1 MQCDET
7 RPVCVNC
14 GTSSRTCVY
23 ALTPASLPGQTV
35 NDGYLKS
42 VQQALTPG
50 SASGT
55 GPLSPATMSSS
66 AGTPGSSH
74 QHQGQSRQRSP
85 SPASFPSD
93 VKPANI
99 SQLELFHHAC
109 NQRILLPIP
118 IGDAEVLSGIV
129 EASLA
134 APYLMNALLAMS
146 ALHLSRIRPAQST
159 YYHHQAV
166 EYQTHALSIFNVER
180 PQVSSENALSL
191 LLFSQLT
198 SLQVLHEITLSSI
211 KHDAMEPLD
220 RFLDYIKVHRG
231 VAAVAKEAWDALLQ
245 SKLSIFFA
253 NSSSISECKT
263 SEGEE
268 TAELRS
274 FVSISRSLSNEQKQY
289 CQDSIDRLQWI
300 ISRSGPNCDY
310 KPNPKQD
317 FLPTDDHQC
326 LSQVL
331 AWPCLARE
339 SFLDLLCCK
348 NAEALLVLAYY
359 GVTMHRNRTY
369 WIYADVGS
377 ILVRAI
383 ARNLGPNWQHF
394 MAWPLAQ
401 ICDTSGQDASMTT
414 DQKPL
419 PHEFKGE

>member
-14 GTSSRTCVY
+14 GTSSRNCVY

-42 VQQALTPG
+42 VQQALTPS
-50 SASGT
+50 SASGA
-55 GPLSPATMSSS
+55 GPHSPSTMSSS

-74 QHQGQSRQRSP
+74 QHPEQSRQRSS

-109 NQRILLPIP
+109 TQSILLPIP
-118 IGDAEVLSGIV
+118 TSEADVLSGVV

-134 APYLMNALLAMS
+134 TPYLMNALLALS
-146 ALHLSRIRPAQST
+146 ALHLSRIRPAQSA

-191 LLFSQLT
+191 LLFSQIT

-211 KHDAMEPLD
+211 KPDAFEPLD

-231 VAAVAKEAWDALLQ
+231 VAAVAREAWQALLR

-253 NSSSISECKT
+253 NSSSIIECKT

-274 FVSISRSLSNEQKQY
+274 FVSISRSLSNEQKQH
-289 CQDSIDRLQWI
+289 CQDSIDRLQWV
-300 ISRSGPNCDY
+300 ISRSESNNDY
-310 KPNPKQD
+310 TPDPAQD
-317 FLPTDDHQC
+317 LLPTDGYQC

-331 AWPCLARE
+331 AWPSLARE

-348 NAEALLVLAYY
+348 NPEALLILAYY
-359 GVTMHRNRTY
+359 GVTMHRNRSY
-369 WIYADVGS
+369 WVYDDVGA

-401 ICDTSGQDASMTT
+401 VCNTSGQDNPMTT
-414 DQKPL
+414 DQNVVPN
-419 PHEFKGE
+419 EQR

>member
-1 MQCDET
+1 M
-7 RPVCVNC
+7 CVNC
-14 GTSSRTCVY
+14 GTSSRNCVY
-23 ALTPASLPGQTV
+23 ALTPASLPGQTPH
-35 NDGYLKS
+35 DGYLKPA

-50 SASGT
+50 SMSVSLSASGP
-55 GPLSPATMSSS
+55 GPRSSSTMSPG
-66 AGTPGSSH
+66 AGTPGSS
-74 QHQGQSRQRSP
+74 QHQPDHSQQRTP

-109 NQRILLPIP
+109 NQRVLLPIP
-118 IGDAEVLSGIV
+118 TGDADVLAGIV

-134 APYLMNALLAMS
+134 APYLMNALLAIS
-146 ALHLSRIRPAQST
+146 ALHLARTRPAQSA

-166 EYQTHALSIFNVER
+166 EYQTHALSMFNIER

-191 LLFSQLT
+191 LLFSQFT
-198 SLQVLHEITLSSI
+198 SLQVLHEITLNAI
-211 KHDAMEPLD
+211 KHDTAEPLD
-220 RFLDYIKVHRG
+220 GFLDYIKVHRG

-253 NSSSISECKT
+253 NSSSIMECKD
-263 SEGEE
+263 SEGKE

-300 ISRSGPNCDY
+300 ISRSGPCSDF
-310 KPNPKQD
+310 KPDPTQD
-317 FLPTDDHQC
+317 PLPTDGHQC

-339 SFLDLLCCK
+339 SFLDLLCSK
-348 NAEALLVLAYY
+348 NPEALLILAYY
-359 GVTMHRNRTY
+359 GVTMHRNRFY
-369 WIYADVGS
+369 WVYADVGS

-383 ARNLGPNWQHF
+383 ARNLGQNWQHF

-401 ICDTSGQDASMTT
+401 VGVTNGEGDSRTT
-414 DQKPL
+414 DHLCVPNGQS
-419 PHEFKGE
+419 